1 MQLVRFE
8 PFDRFNKIQSLF
20 DESFGRFRDS
30 GAEGWHPPVDIL
42 ESEDAYLLRAELPG
56 MQKEDLDLEL
66 KDGTL
71 TLTGERKATKLADGV
86 QYRSVE
92 RRNGKFVRSF
102 VLPETVQDDGIR
114 ANYKDGILEIHV
126 PKAEEAKPRQIE
138 ISVH

>member
-8 PFDRFNKIQSLF
+8 PFDRFNKVQSLF
-20 DESFGRFRDS
+20 DESFGRSRDS
-30 GAEGWHPPVDIL
+30 GNEGWHPPVDIL

-56 MQKEDLDLEL
+56 MQKEDFDLEL
-66 KDGTL
+66 KDETL
-71 TLTGERKATKLADGV
+71 TLTGERKATKPADGA

-102 VLPETVQDDGIR
+102 VLPETVQHDGIR

>member
-20 DESFGRFRDS
+20 DESFGGSRDS

-42 ESEDAYLLRAELPG
+42 ESKDAYLLRAELPG
-56 MQKEDLDLEL
+56 MQKEDFDLEL

-71 TLTGERKATKLADGV
+71 TLTGERKATKPADGV

-102 VLPETVQDDGIR
+102 VLPETVQHDGIR

-126 PKAEEAKPRQIE
+126 PKAEESKPRQIE